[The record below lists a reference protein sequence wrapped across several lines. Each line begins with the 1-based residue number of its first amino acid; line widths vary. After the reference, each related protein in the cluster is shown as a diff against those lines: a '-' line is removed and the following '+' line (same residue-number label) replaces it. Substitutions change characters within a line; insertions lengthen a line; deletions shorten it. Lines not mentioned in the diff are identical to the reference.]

1 MIRMAI
7 PRDTKAVLVLR
18 LLLGLAKACCD
29 LVSATQAVETQL
41 IEAREGEESG
51 GGLVGVALG
60 VVVGVGKA
68 VVVERSV
75 APRNIDVIHVDM
87 NTVMDNGSG
96 ASLLGLFAAA
106 AEMQHARDALPMRP
120 VDGSVGAEP
129 AALTGTAV
137 RSQFAAVHGDGLQP
151 PGQIATL
158 HADRNLDQPGRR
170 SPDPQATIPADEG
183 AALQSFADLGGV
195 ALELDLR
202 TRTWKLLRAA
212 EGIQWRTYPQTITA
226 GVLQSICEAKRRRR
240 TGDAKD
246 GEHRAET
253 MIRQTDWY
261 LTPQTQMEDLE
272 CYIAAV
278 VRCLWQWSGPMLKT
292 AWCVGGSVAA
302 TLAARDGVG
311 EARVLRFCLCA
322 STSGCWVGDGIS
334 KIGSSCKFHCD
345 GIEATNVKIG
355 GKTHERILLKKCT
368 WMKCCYGKKPFGCPP
383 LVPWCRQCECQK
395 NLDRKSR
402 RAAPSP
408 SAAKTNKRPKYATK
422 GATPERTQKPQT
434 RSCHDCIAQLATRN
448 RLPMVLSRGSDEEE
462 PGDAMTMKLCGSCRR
477 IMGKVDEFCSAV
489 PLSSVGSVQP
499 KQQAPAELRR
509 FLREVL
515 VRMIGAVDIPALASK
530 AAEPLLISALLSALR
545 VSKAP
550 QSSGSEM
557 GEPQVADHTLT
568 VKTMWHTSDDLRD
581 VLVPLLLKDIAFAS
595 FIFES
600 LPAAAAAAAAADTA
614 FVSASQAAVLGQ
626 MTMDEFIATWSGAAS
641 LGVSTGRGGSASG
654 SVRVGGMGRAS
665 ATPFLEIM

>member
-1 MIRMAI
+1 MNRRTH
-7 PRDTKAVLVLR
+7 P
-18 LLLGLAKACCD
+18 
-29 LVSATQAVETQL
+29 SF
-41 IEAREGEESG
+41 SP
-51 GGLVGVALG
+51 G
-60 VVVGVGKA
+60 VVRA
-68 VVVERSV
+68 AFRTRR
-75 APRNIDVIHVDM
+75 A
-87 NTVMDNGSG
+87 MDNGSG

-106 AEMQHARDALPMRP
+106 AEMQHARDPSL
-120 VDGSVGAEP
+120 
-129 AALTGTAV
+129 L
-137 RSQFAAVHGDGLQP
+137 AAVHEDGLQP
-151 PGQIATL
+151 AGQIASR
-158 HADRNLDQPGRR
+158 HATRSLNPHAGH
-170 SPDPQATIPADEG
+170 SPDSQITIPADEG
-183 AALQSFADLGGV
+183 AALQGSTDLGGV

-202 TRTWKLLRAA
+202 TRSWKLLCAA
-212 EGIQWRTYPQTITA
+212 EGVQWRTYPQAITA
-226 GVLQSICEAKRRRR
+226 GVLQSICETKRRRR

-261 LTPQTQMEDLE
+261 LTPQTQLEDLE
-272 CYIAAV
+272 CYITAV
-278 VRCLWQWSGPMLKT
+278 VRCLWQWSGPMPKA

-302 TLAARDGVG
+302 TLAARDGAG

-345 GIEATNVKIG
+345 GIEATNVNIG
-355 GKTHERILLKKCT
+355 GKTHDRILLKKCT

-395 NLDRKSR
+395 NLERKSR

-408 SAAKTNKRPKYATK
+408 AAAKTNKRPKLPPKEAN
-422 GATPERTQKPQT
+422 PEHSQKPQM

-448 RLPMVLSRGSDEEE
+448 RLPMVLSRESDEEE
-462 PGDAMTMKLCGSCRR
+462 PGDAVTMKLCSSCRR
-477 IMGKVDEFCSAV
+477 IMSKVDEFCTAV
-489 PLSSVGSVQP
+489 PLSSVEKVQGE
-499 KQQAPAELRR
+499 QQAPAELRR

-515 VRMIGAVDIPALASK
+515 VRMISAVDIPALASK

-545 VSKAP
+545 VGEAP
-550 QSSGSEM
+550 QTPSGQM
-557 GEPQVADHTLT
+557 DAPQEADHALT
-568 VKTMWHTSDDLRD
+568 VKNMWHASDDLRD

-600 LPAAAAAAAAADTA
+600 LPAATAAAAAADTA
-614 FVSASQAAVLGQ
+614 LVSTSQAAVLGQ

-654 SVRVGGMGRAS
+654 GMRVGGMGRAS
-665 ATPFLEIM
+665 ATPMLEIM